1 MRYSVSSRSGEKG
14 MALLL
19 VLVVVMALTLIV
31 GTLWQTSQPGWD
43 QNTRERAEYQAG
55 LLAESGLAVAMHP
68 SVEPGDL
75 ALRHELAPERGY
87 EVIISSEGARLA
99 VNNLADEEWRDIAE
113 ELFLRWGLDASQ
125 AGRAADGLADWVDP
139 DDDTRSNGAE
149 KAFYSQFNVPEFP
162 ANGPFT
168 AIEELLF
175 VAGMDEVA
183 RLQPMWRDY
192 FTVYSDGLVD
202 LNAAPWE
209 LIAAA
214 TGASDES
221 AMNFVAVRNG
231 DDGIEGTI
239 DDYRTEDP
247 GEVQA
252 LLGLS
257 SSEWTEV
264 SSRVSLVGGV
274 SRFESTGRIGD
285 FKQKRIVL
293 AQESGTGRNKS
304 YVVLARFRE

>member
-1 MRYSVSSRSGEKG
+1 MKHSTSSRYRERG

-31 GTLWQTSQPGWD
+31 GSLWQTSQPGWE
-43 QNTRERAEYQAG
+43 QNTRERAEYHAG

-68 SVEPGDL
+68 SVEQGDF
-75 ALRHELAPERGY
+75 ALRHELAAERSY
-87 EVIISSEGARLA
+87 EVIITSESARLA
-99 VNNLADEEWRDIAE
+99 VNNLADDNWRDIAE

-139 DDDTRSNGAE
+139 DGDVRSNGAE
-149 KAFYSQFNVPEFP
+149 NAFYSQFNVPEFP
-162 ANGPFT
+162 TNGPFT
-168 AIEELLF
+168 SIEELLF

-183 RLQPMWRDY
+183 RIQPMWRNY
-192 FTVYSDGLVD
+192 FTVYSDGFID

-214 TGASDES
+214 TGASDQS
-221 AMNFVAVRNG
+221 SMNYVAVRNG

-239 DDYRTEDP
+239 DDYRTEDV

-257 SSEWTEV
+257 TSEWSEV
-264 SSRVSLVGGV
+264 SSRVSLFGGIK
-274 SRFESTGRIGD
+274 RFESTGRIGD

-293 AQESGTGRNKS
+293 AQEDGTGQDKT
-304 YVVLARFRE
+304 YFVQARFQE